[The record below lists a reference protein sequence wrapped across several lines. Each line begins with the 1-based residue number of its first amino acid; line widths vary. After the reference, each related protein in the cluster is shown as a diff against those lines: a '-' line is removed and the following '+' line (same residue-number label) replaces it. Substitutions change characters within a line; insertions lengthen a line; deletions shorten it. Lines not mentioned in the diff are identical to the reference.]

1 MAGPAE
7 MWHSQ
12 ILGSLKE
19 FGFYPESIRKPSK
32 SCKQGS
38 NVQLTIKV
46 TSVWRL
52 DRKKVRPKA
61 GDQHR

>member
-1 MAGPAE
+1 MYSKGRRKQAWLEYSESRGE
-7 MWHSQ
+7 WLGLQRCGHSQ

-38 NVQLTIKV
+38 NV
-46 TSVWRL
+46 
-52 DRKKVRPKA
+52 
-61 GDQHR
+61 